1 MQKVNLRRLSSIL
14 SVVTLAL
21 ALSLSTN
28 VLAQATPADDAAAV
42 SANGGDAALGEKLFK
57 ANCAACHK
65 LYKKATGPALYGV
78 GDKYEKEWL
87 YSWIKNSAAL
97 IASGDSR
104 ANAIFEEYNKSA
116 MNVFPGLSDKDID
129 DIGLGQGR
137 RSFLEGHG
145 RRGPQGETRFLYHTH
160 HGGQNL

>member
-1 MQKVNLRRLSSIL
+1 M

-65 LYKKATGPALYGV
+65 LYKKATGPALYSV

-129 DIGLGQGR
+129 DIVAYTYTEKKVSVAPAALPG
-137 RSFLEGHG
+137 
-145 RRGPQGETRFLYHTH
+145 
-160 HGGQNL
+160 

>member
-21 ALSLSTN
+21 VLLLSTN
-28 VLAQATPADDAAAV
+28 VLAQATPADDTAAV

-87 YSWIKNSAAL
+87 YSWIKNSGAL

-104 ANAIFEEYNKSA
+104 ANAIFEEYNKSV

-129 DIGLGQGR
+129 DIVAYTYTEKKVPAAPAALPGAQQR
-137 RSFLEGHG
+137 QVLEVAF
-145 RRGPQGETRFLYHTH
+145 QTTSY
-160 HGGQNL
+160 